1 MNMVKS
7 TIKGQILIPAPLR
20 RKYSIV
26 KDTPL
31 YIYDDGNRIVIEPV
45 RNDPVKEG
53 RGMLA
58 TKGRVLKALMADR
71 KKEALR

>member
-1 MNMVKS
+1 MNTVKS

-20 RKYSIV
+20 RKYNIE

-31 YIYDDGNRIVIEPV
+31 YIYDGGDRIIIEPV
-45 RNDPVKEG
+45 RNDPVSEG

-71 KKEALR
+71 KKEALQ